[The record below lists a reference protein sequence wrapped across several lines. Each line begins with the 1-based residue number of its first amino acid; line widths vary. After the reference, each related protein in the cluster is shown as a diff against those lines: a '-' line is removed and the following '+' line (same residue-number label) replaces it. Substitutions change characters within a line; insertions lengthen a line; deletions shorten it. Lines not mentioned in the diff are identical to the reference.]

1 MRTHWKTAFTL
12 SILILSVQMLGCAQP
27 GTMNEDG
34 SIVAC
39 RGYTMRPKE
48 WEAAIYNASRLN
60 LVSAGQTPQ
69 EVREVMKRD
78 PEARELRRDG
88 QKTIELWSYLTDYHT
103 YTETLLDGV

>member
-1 MRTHWKTAFTL
+1 
-12 SILILSVQMLGCAQP
+12 
-27 GTMNEDG
+27 MNEDG